1 MEKIFIHVL
10 NYSISATW
18 VILAVIILRLII
30 KRMPKWISCTLWSL
44 AALRLII
51 PRFVQS
57 AVSLIPNTYT
67 VPDTIMLDRNPQ
79 IDTGVNIINSIIN
92 PAITKSFA
100 PNPIASANPLQI
112 IIFFASIIW
121 IIGLCCLIFYMAVN
135 WVILRHRLAFA
146 VKLKD
151 NIYQSENITTP
162 FLFGI
167 FKPKIYIPFNT
178 PKCHID
184 NIAAHEN
191 MHIKR
196 KDHILKPLA
205 FILLSVYWFNP
216 FIWAA
221 YILYCKDTEL
231 ACDEKAVKSMSE
243 EKRKSYS
250 LSLLHFGSCKTKAG
264 IYPLGF
270 CETGIKSRI
279 KNIIRYKRPRV
290 FISVLGA
297 VILLAL
303 SACFLTD
310 PQQMTDISDTQHAQD
325 QASGQK
331 IYVYQQSQETVK
343 PYLALKENNEFVF
356 FYSALSSYY
365 ATGEYSITDDT
376 LICKTYDGKY
386 TYTFQTDGQCYI
398 FDKDRSSSIPS
409 LNISDGDKTNLEE
422 CVPDNAV
429 FS

>member
-1 MEKIFIHVL
+1 MEKIFIQTL
-10 NYSISATW
+10 NCSICATW
-18 VILAVIILRLII
+18 VIIGVIIIRLAI
-30 KRMPKWISCTLWSL
+30 KRMPKWISCALWSL
-44 AALRLII
+44 AALRLIF

-67 VPDTIMLDRNPQ
+67 VPDTIMLDSNPQ
-79 IDTGVNIINSIIN
+79 IDTGVNILNSIIN
-92 PAITKSFA
+92 PAIAQSFT
-100 PNPIASANPLQI
+100 PNPIASANPLQVLTFI
-112 IIFFASIIW
+112 ASVIW
-121 IIGLCCLIFYMAVN
+121 ISGLCALVVYMAVN
-135 WVILRHRLAFA
+135 WIILKRRLAFA

-151 NIYQSENITTP
+151 NIYQSEKIKTP

-167 FKPKIYIPFNT
+167 LKPKIYVPFNT
-178 PKCHID
+178 PQCHID

-205 FILLSVYWFNP
+205 FILLSIYWFNP

-250 LSLLHFGSCKTKAG
+250 LSLLHFGSCKTKAV

-270 CETGIKSRI
+270 CETGIKARI

-290 FISVLGA
+290 FVSILGA
-297 VILLAL
+297 AILLAL

-310 PQQMTDISDTQHAQD
+310 PQRGPDITAQD
-325 QASGQK
+325 QAAGQR
-331 IYVYQQSQETVK
+331 IYVYRQSQETAK
-343 PYLALKENNEFVF
+343 PYLTLNENNEFIF

-365 ATGEYSITDDT
+365 ATGEYSITDDM
-376 LICKTYDGKY
+376 LICRTYDGKY
-386 TYTFQTDGQCYI
+386 TYTFRIDGQCYI
-398 FDKDRSSSIPS
+398 FDKSRSSSIPS
-409 LNISDGDKTNLEE
+409 LNFSGGDKTKLEE